1 MRYSGVSAMANE
13 MSDDAA
19 MQTPVMR
26 AALLRPAA
34 ELGEI
39 EARLDAVGEAAGDLR
54 CRCMGWAGFR

>member
-1 MRYSGVSAMANE
+1 MAKE

-26 AALLRPAA
+26 ASLLRPAA

-39 EARLDAVGEAAGDLR
+39 EARLDAVGDAAGDLR
-54 CRCMGWAGFR
+54 CRCMGWVGFP